1 MLRESTTDTHS
12 SLSDVI
18 SRIWSGISSGRPLRA
33 LSNALAASTVSYQYD
48 LGQVII
54 HASEFLEINELRAA
68 SSSSQQAYLLIT
80 LWKRRLVRDIG
91 TSALACHPS
100 IKRAEAVVV
109 QCSLDIPGIYEEGSH
124 LKTC

>member
-1 MLRESTTDTHS
+1 MLQESTTDTHS

-18 SRIWSGISSGRPLRA
+18 SRIWSCISSGRLLRA

-48 LGQVII
+48 LRQVII
-54 HASEFLEINELRAA
+54 HASEFLRNHELRAA
-68 SSSSQQAYLLIT
+68 SSNSQQAYLLVT
-80 LWKRRLVRDIG
+80 LWKGRLVRDIG

-100 IKRAEAVVV
+100 IKCTGVVVV
-109 QCSLDIPGIYEEGSH
+109 QCSLDVPGIYWKGSH